1 MRQLLSFYSENMTL
15 SDSDR
20 EIIWTKIRKFPIDK
34 ALTHMQS
41 KGYKMSSAT
50 YWRERGKLSTE
61 TLSRIYDIAKE
72 MTERH
77 VERID
82 DLERIKPEMW
92 NSYDLETEP
101 RFKVRILKEIK
112 ELQLCISSYC

>member
-1 MRQLLSFYSENMTL
+1 M
-15 SDSDR
+15 
-20 EIIWTKIRKFPIDK
+20 KDK
-34 ALTHMQS
+34 
-41 KGYKMSSAT
+41 GFEMSAST
-50 YWRERGKLSTE
+50 YWRERGKISAE
-61 TLSRIYDIAKE
+61 TLSRIYEIAKE

-82 DLERIKPEMW
+82 ELEKIKQEMW

-112 ELQLCISSYC
+112 ELQPYLSAYDEAAKHILEDSMKKYGQESSIQQGISALS